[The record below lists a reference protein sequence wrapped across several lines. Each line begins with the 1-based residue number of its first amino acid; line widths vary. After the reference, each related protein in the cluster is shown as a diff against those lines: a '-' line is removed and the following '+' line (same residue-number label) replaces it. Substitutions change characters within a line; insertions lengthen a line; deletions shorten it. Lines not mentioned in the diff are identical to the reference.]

1 MPSVSGGYL
10 AIDAGR
16 ADPRR
21 VGSCKAGSIADS
33 CSNAFLALLAPPES
47 TLTPLLLENLCG
59 WPSLLRPEPLPSLP
73 LELSPSIESR
83 LCLVGVMLVLPS
95 VEP

>member
-1 MPSVSGGYL
+1 MCAP
-10 AIDAGR
+10 
-16 ADPRR
+16 
-21 VGSCKAGSIADS
+21 
-33 CSNAFLALLAPPES
+33 ALLPCQRS

-59 WPSLLRPEPLPSLP
+59 WPSLFSPEPLPSLP

-83 LCLVGVMLVLPS
+83 LCLVGVMLVLPL